1 MKNEYR
7 KDSLGND
14 MLVLNSGDSYET
26 EVSLEFN
33 QVCLYIPDGYDSQ
46 AIDIPLE
53 CWEEFKAFVDN
64 QIAIKGN

>member
-1 MKNEYR
+1 MKSEYR

-14 MLVLNSGDSYET
+14 ILVLDSGESYET
-26 EVSLEFN
+26 EVPLESN

-46 AIDIPLE
+46 AIDISLE
-53 CWEEFKAFVDN
+53 YWEELKAFIDN